1 MVPLFDLTRQYQSL
15 KTELDA
21 TVLELLA
28 SGQYVM
34 GPAVDDFEAMAA
46 RELGVKHAVGVAN
59 GTDALQIALRALGLK
74 PGDEVITSPF
84 SFYSAAEVV
93 AELGGTPVFVDI
105 EPDTFNIDP
114 TLIEAAITS
123 RTRAIIPVHIFGHP
137 AAMEAINAIAKKHGL
152 GVIEDSAQA
161 WGAAQDGV
169 MCGNLA
175 DASTFSFFPSKNLG
189 ACGEGGL
196 ISTNDDEI
204 ARISRTLRIHGQS
217 RRYFYD
223 EIGYNS
229 RLHAMQAAI
238 LQVKMPHA
246 QGWNDNR
253 RRHAAQ
259 YASMLEGTP
268 YMVPVERP
276 GARHIYHQ
284 YTLRLPESLD
294 RDAICAHLT
303 EKGIGWAIYYPL
315 PLHLQPVFGSLGYRE
330 GQLPVSEA
338 ASKQVLSLP
347 VFPELTSSE
356 VEEVG
361 AALRA
366 ALG

>member
-1 MVPLFDLTRQYQSL
+1 
-15 KTELDA
+15 
-21 TVLELLA
+21 
-28 SGQYVM
+28 
-34 GPAVDDFEAMAA
+34 
-46 RELGVKHAVGVAN
+46 
-59 GTDALQIALRALGLK
+59 
-74 PGDEVITSPF
+74 
-84 SFYSAAEVV
+84 
-93 AELGGTPVFVDI
+93 
-105 EPDTFNIDP
+105 
-114 TLIEAAITS
+114 
-123 RTRAIIPVHIFGHP
+123 
-137 AAMEAINAIAKKHGL
+137 AKKHGL

-238 LQVKMPHA
+238 LQVKLPHA
-246 QGWNDNR
+246 QRWNDNR

-259 YASMLEGTP
+259 YASLLEGTP
-268 YMVPVERP
+268 YIVPTERE
-276 GARHIYHQ
+276 GSRHIYHQ
-284 YTLRLPESLD
+284 YTLRLPAELD
-294 RDAICAHLT
+294 RDAITAQLT
-303 EKGIGWAIYYPL
+303 EKGIGWAVYYPL
-315 PLHLQPVFGSLGYRE
+315 SLHLQPVFASLGYRE

-338 ASKQVLSLP
+338 ASHEVLSLP
-347 VFPELTSSE
+347 IFPELTESE

-361 AALRA
+361 AALIA